1 MATEKMEFQTEV
13 RDMLN
18 LMINSLYSNKEI
30 FLRELV
36 SNAADALDKR
46 RFLSLSNADL
56 LPQGTQLRIDIS
68 VNKEGKRIVVEDNGI
83 GMNKEDLINCLGTI
97 ARSGTKNFIKNLK
110 EGDKGS
116 VDLIGQFGVGFYSVF
131 MVAKKV
137 EVLTLKAG
145 ETQGYMWSSEG
156 TGEFEISEAPRDKVG
171 TKITLYLKD
180 DEDAVDFA
188 YRLNARGTANVA
200 AACNRR
206 GVRLI
211 AISTDYV
218 FAGDSDRP
226 YCEFDAANGGN
237 TVYGKSKF
245 AGEELV
251 RQLCPDHCICRISWL
266 YGFGGPSFVHA
277 MMNLADGSRPVLK
290 VVADQHGNPTSALAV
305 ARQLGHLLERPKL
318 RGTFHMTCEGEA
330 TWAEFAEEIFRIAGR
345 RQAIQPCTTEEF
357 PRPAPR
363 PKNSRLDKMM
373 FRISGLPPMPDW
385 REALAEFMKL
395 EFSAQ

>member
-1 MATEKMEFQTEV
+1 MKVLLTGGKG
-13 RDMLN
+13 MLGRT
-18 LMINSLYSNKEI
+18 IC
-30 FLRELV
+30 RV
-36 SNAADALDKR
+36 
-46 RFLSLSNADL
+46 
-56 LPQGTQLRIDIS
+56 
-68 VNKEGKRIVVEDNGI
+68 
-83 GMNKEDLINCLGTI
+83 LGD
-97 ARSGTKNFIKNLK
+97 R
-110 EGDKGS
+110 
-116 VDLIGQFGVGFYSVF
+116 
-131 MVAKKV
+131 
-137 EVLTLKAG
+137 
-145 ETQGYMWSSEG
+145 
-156 TGEFEISEAPRDKVG
+156 FEIVPSDLPEADITDEECIDRVIADERPDAVIHCAAMTAVDKC
-171 TKITLYLKD
+171 
-180 DEDAVDFA
+180 EEMVDFA
-188 YRLNARGTANVA
+188 YKLNARGTANVA

-218 FAGDSDRP
+218 FAGGSDRP
-226 YCEFDAANGGN
+226 YCEFDVANGGN

-305 ARQLGHLLERPKL
+305 AKQLGRLLERPKL

-345 RQAIQPCTTEEF
+345 RQAVQPCTTDEF